1 MPLTVT
7 VTMVM
12 LTVMMNVMM
21 VIDVKEFEVSV
32 LERQK
37 RDLLALDLL
46 AAHRDAFAQG
56 RRKRTKKRKLDDD
69 AEYEPVGG
77 DVGPL
82 PVVADGEAK
91 EQDDDTPWKKTV
103 GRRGSSRRLDEPST
117 PSSSTTTTTTTSTP
131 STPSSTPAKPRRGRG
146 RPRLIKKE
154 DETAPVAVAVTT
166 TATSTATTADEDSS
180 SSNATTFDD
189 DMMKTED

>member
-7 VTMVM
+7 MTMVM
-12 LTVMMNVMM
+12 LTVMMNVMMM

-103 GRRGSSRRLDEPST
+103 GRRGSSRRLDEPAT
-117 PSSSTTTTTTTSTP
+117 PSSSTTTTTTSTP

-154 DETAPVAVAVTT
+154 DETAPVAVAATT
-166 TATSTATTADEDSS
+166 TSTATATADED